1 MNDTAPKNLEGWV
14 PELASPGELLAAL
27 DKAFDYRGDVTV
39 TLKNQSVVSGYLFDR
54 RTGGGLDDSFA
65 RLMPED
71 GGANL
76 EVRYA
81 DIARL
86 QFADRDPASGKSWE
100 TWVRKYA
107 EKKSKGESASISG
120 DFDDHA

>member
-1 MNDTAPKNLEGWV
+1 MNQTPSKLEGWV
-14 PELASPGELLAAL
+14 PELATPSELTDAL

-39 TLKNQSVVSGYLFDR
+39 TLKDGRVIAGYLFDR
-54 RTGGGLDDSFA
+54 RTGQGLDDSYA
-65 RLMPED
+65 RIMPAD
-71 GGANL
+71 GGANA
-76 EVRYA
+76 EVPYA

-107 EKKSKGESASISG
+107 EKKAKGESASMRG

>member
-1 MNDTAPKNLEGWV
+1 MNQTPSQLEGWV
-14 PELASPGELLAAL
+14 PELASPGELMDAL
-27 DKAFDYRGDVTV
+27 DRAFDYRGDVTV
-39 TLKNQSVVSGYLFDR
+39 TLQDGRVIAGYLFDR
-54 RTGGGLDDSFA
+54 RTGQGLDDSYA
-65 RLMPED
+65 RIMPAD
-71 GGANL
+71 GGANA

-107 EKKSKGESASISG
+107 EKKAKGESASIRG